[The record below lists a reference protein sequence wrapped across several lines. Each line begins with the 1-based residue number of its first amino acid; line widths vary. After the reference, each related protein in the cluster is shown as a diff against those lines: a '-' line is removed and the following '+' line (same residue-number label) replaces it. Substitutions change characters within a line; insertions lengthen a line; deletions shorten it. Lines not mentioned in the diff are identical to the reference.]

1 MTADTPDGWDYGI
14 MVQSCVDC
22 NVYYNDVHNAGIALR
37 DQSASNGWGAGYGPV
52 SDNPT
57 WLDNIV
63 DGCTNGF
70 TTDETTI
77 NGRVLDYDLFHAC
90 TAQIPKQGHG
100 QTGDPLI
107 TNWASD
113 WRLRSTASAAYL
125 TGFFTSA
132 LLGYYPNEYIDV
144 SVDRS
149 GIRRTTPAN
158 IGAEQTVR

>member
-1 MTADTPDGWDYGI
+1 MPRLSLPAATNQCPLPTQPAASISKGI
-14 MVQSCVDC
+14 
-22 NVYYNDVHNAGIALR
+22 
-37 DQSASNGWGAGYGPV
+37 
-52 SDNPT
+52 
-57 WLDNIV
+57 
-63 DGCTNGF
+63 GF
-70 TTDETTI
+70 
-77 NGRVLDYDLFHAC
+77 RVLDYNLFHAC
-90 TAQIPKQGHG
+90 TAQVPTQGHG

-132 LLGYYPNEYIDV
+132 LLGYHPNEHIDV

-149 GIRRTTPAN
+149 GIPRTTSAN